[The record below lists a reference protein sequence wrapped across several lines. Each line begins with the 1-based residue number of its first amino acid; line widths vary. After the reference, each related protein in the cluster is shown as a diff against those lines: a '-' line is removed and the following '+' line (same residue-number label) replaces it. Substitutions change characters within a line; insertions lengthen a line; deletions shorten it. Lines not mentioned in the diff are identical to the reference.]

1 MSVRCSGTMFVF
13 LAAVLYSTAGLCMK
27 LIPWSGMALNGGRSI
42 IALGVLGAYLLITRH
57 KPKLNRWVLLG
68 AAAVCGTNVLFA
80 LANKMTTAANAIVLQ
95 YTAPIFVILLSFVLL
110 KKKPGRLDLVACAV
124 VFLGVVCFF
133 VESLGGG
140 QLAGDVISLVSGITY
155 AGVFLLN
162 DMPDGDPIASV
173 FWGAVGSVLAGLPF
187 MTDLPPLG
195 TAGVVSMLV
204 LGVFQMG
211 GAFLCLTIG
220 LRTTPPVT
228 ASLVSGIEP
237 VLNPVLVALFY
248 GEVMGPLSFLGAVI
262 VVGGVVGYNV
272 LLTKRKGKE
281 TQDVPACSG
290 NAVSSAPGKED
301 GIKVP

>member
-1 MSVRCSGTMFVF
+1 MVFV
-13 LAAVLYSTAGLCMK
+13 
-27 LIPWSGMALNGGRSI
+27 
-42 IALGVLGAYLLITRH
+42 
-57 KPKLNRWVLLG
+57 
-68 AAAVCGTNVLFA
+68 
-80 LANKMTTAANAIVLQ
+80 
-95 YTAPIFVILLSFVLL
+95 
-110 KKKPGRLDLVACAV
+110 
-124 VFLGVVCFF
+124 GVVCFC
-133 VESLGGG
+133 VESLVGG

-162 DMPDGDPIASV
+162 DMPDGDPTASV

>member
-1 MSVRCSGTMFVF
+1 MERTVGFFSFERKKGKNMSVRCSGTMFVF

-42 IALGVLGAYLLITRH
+42 IALGVFGAYLLITRH

-68 AAAVCGTNVLFA
+68 RLRYAAQMCFFA

-124 VFLGVVCFF
+124 VFLGVVCFLSKASAAGSWRGCHF
-133 VESLGGG
+133 TLCPGLPTQAYSCSTICRTGIPLRRSL
-140 QLAGDVISLVSGITY
+140 
-155 AGVFLLN
+155 
-162 DMPDGDPIASV
+162 
-173 FWGAVGSVLAGLPF
+173 GAVGSVLAGLPF

-211 GAFLCLTIG
+211 GAFFMPDDRLAHYAAG
-220 LRTTPPVT
+220 DGQP
-228 ASLVSGIEP
+228 
-237 VLNPVLVALFY
+237 
-248 GEVMGPLSFLGAVI
+248 
-262 VVGGVVGYNV
+262 GV
-272 LLTKRKGKE
+272 RH
-281 TQDVPACSG
+281 
-290 NAVSSAPGKED
+290 
-301 GIKVP
+301 

>member
-1 MSVRCSGTMFVF
+1 
-13 LAAVLYSTAGLCMK
+13 
-27 LIPWSGMALNGGRSI
+27 
-42 IALGVLGAYLLITRH
+42 
-57 KPKLNRWVLLG
+57 
-68 AAAVCGTNVLFA
+68 
-80 LANKMTTAANAIVLQ
+80 
-95 YTAPIFVILLSFVLL
+95 
-110 KKKPGRLDLVACAV
+110 
-124 VFLGVVCFF
+124 
-133 VESLGGG
+133 
-140 QLAGDVISLVSGITY
+140 
-155 AGVFLLN
+155 
-162 DMPDGDPIASV
+162 MPDGDPIASV

-272 LLTKRKGKE
+272 LLTKRKGKRRR
-281 TQDVPACSG
+281 TCRRAAAMPFLRR
-290 NAVSSAPGKED
+290 PGKKTESKCHNTEEPIITD
-301 GIKVP
+301 KKENDHDLL

>member
-1 MSVRCSGTMFVF
+1 MNALCLHEADGGVFLLSGKGGRNMSVRCSGTMFVF

-42 IALGVLGAYLLITRH
+42 IALGVFGAYLLITRH

-95 YTAPIFVILLSFVLL
+95 YTAPIFVILLSLVLL

-162 DMPDGDPIASV
+162 DMPGIPLRRS
-173 FWGAVGSVLAGLPF
+173 FGGLS
-187 MTDLPPLG
+187 
-195 TAGVVSMLV
+195 A
-204 LGVFQMG
+204 
-211 GAFLCLTIG
+211 
-220 LRTTPPVT
+220 
-228 ASLVSGIEP
+228 
-237 VLNPVLVALFY
+237 
-248 GEVMGPLSFLGAVI
+248 
-262 VVGGVVGYNV
+262 
-272 LLTKRKGKE
+272 
-281 TQDVPACSG
+281 ACWQ
-290 NAVSSAPGKED
+290 ACRL
-301 GIKVP
+301 

>member
-42 IALGVLGAYLLITRH
+42 IALGVFGAYLLITRH

-140 QLAGDVISLVSGITY
+140 QLAGDVISLGVRDYLRRRIPAQRY
-155 AGVFLLN
+155 AGRGSHCVGLL
-162 DMPDGDPIASV
+162 GGCRQRA
-173 FWGAVGSVLAGLPF
+173 GRLAVY
-187 MTDLPPLG
+187 D
-195 TAGVVSMLV
+195 
-204 LGVFQMG
+204 
-211 GAFLCLTIG
+211 
-220 LRTTPPVT
+220 
-228 ASLVSGIEP
+228 
-237 VLNPVLVALFY
+237 
-248 GEVMGPLSFLGAVI
+248 
-262 VVGGVVGYNV
+262 
-272 LLTKRKGKE
+272 
-281 TQDVPACSG
+281 
-290 NAVSSAPGKED
+290 
-301 GIKVP
+301 